1 MRKTTLLLP
10 GLTAAA
16 LLALAPGCS
25 SGGGGGTPPPST
37 PPPAA
42 PPPEGPGP
50 VTGGPPS
57 MELTQFART
66 LVEQDTSDT
75 AKPRE
80 IGGAT
85 FVDSEDASTFTDAF
99 FTPQ

>member
-1 MRKTTLLLP
+1 MRKTPLRLS

-16 LLALAPGCS
+16 LLAVAPGCG

-37 PPPAA
+37 TPPDA
-42 PPPEGPGP
+42 PPPTDPAPG
-50 VTGGPPS
+50 TGGATS
-57 MELTQFART
+57 VELTHFART

-80 IGGAT
+80 IGGTT
-85 FVDSEDASTFTDAF
+85 FVDSEDANAFTDSF